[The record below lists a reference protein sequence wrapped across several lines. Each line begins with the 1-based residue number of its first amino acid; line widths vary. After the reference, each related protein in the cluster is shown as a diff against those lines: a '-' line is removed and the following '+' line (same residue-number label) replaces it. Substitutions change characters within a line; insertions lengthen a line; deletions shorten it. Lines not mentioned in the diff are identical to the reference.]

1 MSFASPL
8 WLLTL
13 AAIPVALAA
22 YLVAQRRSRRYAIR
36 FPALATLKAAGA
48 GAVSWRRHV
57 PAALV
62 LGSILAL
69 GLALARPRV
78 THRIPVGEA
87 SMVLVIDHSG
97 SMAADDVQPTRLAAA
112 QAAANTFISEMPR
125 TVKLGAIG
133 FGSSPDTVQQPE
145 SDHGAARANV
155 DAQTAGGGTDT
166 GDALALALQLL
177 HGSSAKHPPSA
188 VVLLSDGAANVGPD
202 PVTVARQAAHERIP
216 IYTVALGTPNGTLA
230 NPDPLA
236 PPIAVPPDPQLMQA
250 IAAASD
256 ARAFNAQTADQLSS
270 IYKHLGSEL
279 GSVARK
285 REVTVFFAV
294 GGLALLVLAV
304 ASSIRWTGR
313 LP

>member
-1 MSFASPL
+1 MSFTSPL
-8 WLLTL
+8 WLLAL
-13 AAIPVALAA
+13 GLLPLALAA
-22 YLVAQRRSRRYAIR
+22 YLIAQRRARRYAIR
-36 FPALATLKAAGA
+36 FPALSTLQAAGIA
-48 GAVSWRRHV
+48 GPSWRRHV

-62 LGSILAL
+62 LGAIAPLA
-69 GLALARPRV
+69 LALARPRV
-78 THRIPVGEA
+78 THRVPVGEA
-87 SMVLVIDHSG
+87 SMMLVIDHSG

-112 QAAANTFISEMPR
+112 QSAANTFISQLPSAVR
-125 TVKLGAIG
+125 VGAIG
-133 FGSSPDTVQQPE
+133 FGSSPDTVQQPV
-145 SDHGAARANV
+145 SDHTAARANV

-202 PVTVARQAAHERIP
+202 PVTLARQAGHERIP

-250 IAAASD
+250 IATASG

-270 IYKHLGSEL
+270 IYKHLGNEL
-279 GSVARK
+279 GSISRK

-304 ASSIRWTGR
+304 ASSVRWAGR

>member
-1 MSFASPL
+1 MSFTSPL
-8 WLLTL
+8 WLLAL
-13 AAIPVALAA
+13 ALLPVALAA
-22 YLVAQRRSRRYAIR
+22 YAIAQRRTRRYAIR
-36 FPALATLKAAGA
+36 FPALSTLQAAGVA
-48 GAVSWRRHV
+48 GPSWRRHV

-62 LGSILAL
+62 LAAIAPLA
-69 GLALARPRV
+69 LALARPRV
-78 THRIPVGEA
+78 SYRVPVGEA
-87 SMVLVIDHSG
+87 SMMLVIDHSG

-112 QAAANTFISEMPR
+112 QSAANTFISQLPSSVR
-125 TVKLGAIG
+125 VGAIG
-133 FGSSPDTVQQPE
+133 FGSSPDTVQQPV
-145 SDHGAARANV
+145 SDHTAARANI

-166 GDALALALQLL
+166 GDALGLALQLL

-202 PVTVARQAAHERIP
+202 PVTLARQAGHERIP

-236 PPIAVPPDPQLMQA
+236 PPIAVPPDPQLMHA
-250 IAAASD
+250 IAAASG

-270 IYKHLGSEL
+270 IYKHLGNEL
-279 GSVARK
+279 GSVSRK

-294 GGLALLVLAV
+294 GGLALIVLAV
-304 ASSIRWTGR
+304 ASSVRWAGR